1 MIFKKY
7 LALILISFIISNP
20 VYAAS
25 TDCDVPEPRKLSDRK
40 IYEHLKIKKMGV
52 FKNGLNAVKKAK
64 KYEKKGKKIKANK
77 KFNKAIEFLTLAN
90 KECPNQPVIL
100 NYLGFSLR
108 KVGDLPM
115 AEIYYLQGLE
125 IDPNHIVINQY
136 LGELYVNTNR
146 IDKAKDIL
154 KVLEACNCEE
164 FAKLKNAIKLESSK
178 Y

>member
-25 TDCDVPEPRKLSDRK
+25 TDCDISKPEELSDR
-40 IYEHLKIKKMGV
+40 IIFDHLRFKKSGV
-52 FKNGLNAVKKAK
+52 FKKGLNAFKKAK
-64 KYEKKGKKIKANK
+64 KYEKKEKKIKAKK

-90 KECPNQPVIL
+90 KECPNQPIIL
-100 NYLGFSLR
+100 SYLGFSLR
-108 KVGDLPM
+108 KVGDLSM

-125 IDPNHIVINQY
+125 IDPNHIVINEY

-146 IDKAKDIL
+146 IDEAKDIL

>member
-1 MIFKKY
+1 MLIKKY

-20 VYAAS
+20 IYAAS
-25 TDCDVPEPRKLSDRK
+25 TDCDIPETKELSDRK
-40 IYEHLKIKKMGV
+40 IYDNLRFKKMGV
-52 FKNGLNAVKKAK
+52 FKNGFNAVKKAK
-64 KYEKKGKKIKANK
+64 KYEKKGKKIKAKK

-125 IDPNHIVINQY
+125 IDPNHIGINRY

-154 KVLEACNCEE
+154 KVLESCNCKE
-164 FAKLKNAIKLESSK
+164 FAKLKNAIKLGSPK